1 MDVDWIDMDEA
12 GVAWLGNMGEC
23 NSLLVRWPGPVHTY
37 FAFYLSTHVYVSHQ
51 DEYSYQ
57 PNEAFGSTPN
67 LFNTGDSGAI
77 PCIKEPGSEFGQ
89 EMDQFIRLPYPS
101 LVSDLSLNHYQRTSI
116 SESST
121 CSNSNDTSPPE
132 EALPLKP
139 IQEPCG
145 QIHPTQFSND
155 QRNSST
161 STAMDSTETHPTK
174 DRRPRTRR
182 KRAARNTKV
191 DDDDGCFKNS
201 PAAGEKNHRLRG
213 CHNQVEKNYR
223 SRLNN
228 EFQLLLDAL
237 ADCTSEKDMTSAGFA
252 DRGTKNQSK
261 GSTLRLARRRL
272 LALHTE
278 NRLLGS
284 ELRAIRHA
292 WTEWQM
298 AWSGNNP
305 VTQEY

>member
-1 MDVDWIDMDEA
+1 MEVDWIDMDEA
-12 GVAWLGNMGEC
+12 GFAWLGNMGEC
-23 NSLLVRWPGPVHTY
+23 NSLL
-37 FAFYLSTHVYVSHQ
+37 

-67 LFNTGDSGAI
+67 LFNTGDSGAS

-89 EMDQFIRLPYPS
+89 EMDEFFRLPYPT
-101 LVSDLSLNHYQRTSI
+101 LGSDLSLNHYQRTSI

-121 CSNSNDTSPPE
+121 CSNSNDSSPPE
-132 EALPLKP
+132 EALPLEP
-139 IQEPCG
+139 IPEPCG
-145 QIHPTQFSND
+145 QSHPTQLSND
-155 QRNSST
+155 QRNSSM
-161 STAMDSTETHPTK
+161 STVMDSTETHPTK

-191 DDDDGCFKNS
+191 DGDDGSFNNS
-201 PAAGEKNHRLRG
+201 PAADEKDHRLRS

-237 ADCTSEKDMTSAGFA
+237 IDCTSEKDMTSAGFT
-252 DRGTKNQSK
+252 DHGTKNQSK

-278 NRLLGS
+278 NRLLGT

-305 VTQEY
+305 ITQEY